1 MAIPQLPPVTP
12 ESCPLCGGGLETV
25 ELHMTNAPS
34 SYFVAKFYRPDK
46 MFASKSYL
54 ASLACR
60 ECGHVLMFLENRGIV
75 APGK

>member
-1 MAIPQLPPVTP
+1 MAIPQLSPVPP

-25 ELHMTNAPS
+25 ELYASNAAPVS
-34 SYFVAKFYRPDK
+34 AKFYRPDK
-46 MFASKSYL
+46 MFASKTYL
-54 ASLACR
+54 TSLACR